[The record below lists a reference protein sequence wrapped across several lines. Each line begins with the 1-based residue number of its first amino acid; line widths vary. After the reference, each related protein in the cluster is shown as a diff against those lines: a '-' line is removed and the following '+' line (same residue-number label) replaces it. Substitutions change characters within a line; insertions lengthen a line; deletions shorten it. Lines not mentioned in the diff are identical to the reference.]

1 MKFFNNFSD
10 YISIF
15 FLTLKNKSICRI
27 YQIINFNKFII
38 IGNTIEFGVK
48 NSSES
53 FFKKKILNDKLY
65 FSDQITSRLSNYLR
79 INLQK
84 KNNIKK
90 KFSNVVIFNVLEH
103 VLDFD
108 KAIYE
113 IKKILKRK
121 GNVFLSTPFLYRYH
135 SAPHDFSRY
144 TSEYLKRKMKQHGFE
159 ILKCRNFGTGPFMA
173 SYSILFD
180 YLKFIPLLPFLILFL
195 CINLDFFLSLF
206 QRTPMS
212 KIYPIC
218 VILEA
223 KLKS

>member
-38 IGNTIEFGVK
+38 TGNTIEFGVK
-48 NSSES
+48 NFSES

-65 FSDQITSRLSNYLR
+65 FSYQITSRLSNYLR

-84 KNNIKK
+84 NNDIKK

-103 VLDFD
+103 VIDFD

>member
-15 FLTLKNKSICRI
+15 LLTLQNKSICRI

-48 NSSES
+48 NFSES

-65 FSDQITSRLSNYLR
+65 FSDQFNSSSSNYIR
-79 INLQK
+79 IDLQK
-84 KNNIKK
+84 SNKIGK

-103 VLDFD
+103 VIDFD
-108 KAIYE
+108 KAIHE
-113 IKKILKRK
+113 IKKILKKK
-121 GNVFLSTPFLYRYH
+121 GKVFLSTPFLYRYH
-135 SAPHDFSRY
+135 GAPEDFSRY
-144 TSEYLKRKMKQHGFE
+144 TSEYLKLKMKQNGFK
-159 ILKCRNFGTGPFMA
+159 ILKCRNFGTGPFMT

-180 YLKFIPLLPFLILFL
+180 YLKFIPLLPFLIIFL

-206 QRTPMS
+206 QRTSMS

-218 VILEA
+218 IILEA